1 MMNKVR
7 PQVAANSLLQS
18 LNQLITQFS
27 VIAMALLLVACSE
40 KPPVVEDIR
49 PVRAIQI
56 APAGAENVVELAGE
70 IQPRYESRLG
80 FRVGGKVIARQVEIG
95 SVVKRGQLLMQ
106 IDPRDLQLSQSQA
119 NASVNAAAS
128 NLSLAKAEYERYRE
142 LRQKNFVSQ
151 AVLDAKEAAYKSA
164 LANHEQSNA
173 ALNIAT
179 NQNSYA
185 NLVAD
190 ADGVVTAL
198 QAEAGQVVAAGTP
211 VVQLARTGEKEA
223 RISIPED
230 QVEMVRQVKE
240 MQVRIWANQALVLR
254 GQLRELSPVAD
265 PATRTYTAKISIPN
279 APPEVRLG
287 MTATVRFITKADKN
301 LIRLPLTALLNE
313 KNQTS
318 IWVIENG
325 AVKSVPVQV
334 GGVMGNE
341 VVIASGVNAGQMIV
355 TAGVNTL
362 RAGQKVNVL
371 GQELDTKPQ
380 QNPQQTLQQNSQ
392 QNSQPPTEAGK

>member
-1 MMNKVR
+1 MMNNSR
-7 PQVAANSLLQS
+7 SQVATS
-18 LNQLITQFS
+18 LITRFS
-27 VIAMALLLVACSE
+27 VIAMAILLAACSE

-56 APAGAENVVELAGE
+56 AAAGAETVLELAGE

-80 FRVGGKVIARQVEIG
+80 FRVSGKVIARQVEIG
-95 SVVKRGQLLMQ
+95 SVVKRGQVLMQ

-151 AVLDAKEAAYKSA
+151 AVLDAKEASYKSA

-185 NLVAD
+185 NLIAD

-230 QVEMVRQVKE
+230 QVELVRQVKE
-240 MQVRIWANQALVLR
+240 MKVRIWANQSLVLR

-287 MTATVRFITKADKN
+287 MTATVSFITKADKN
-301 LIRLPLTALLNE
+301 LIRLPLTALLND

-325 AVKSVPVQV
+325 VVRTAPVQV
-334 GGVMGNE
+334 AGVMGNE
-341 VVIASGVNAGQMIV
+341 VVIASGVSAGQMIV

-362 RAGQKVNVL
+362 RPGQKVKVL
-371 GQELDTKPQ
+371 GQELDVKAQLPA
-380 QNPQQTLQQNSQ
+380 PS
-392 QNSQPPTEAGK
+392 TEAGK

>member
-1 MMNKVR
+1 MLHMMNKVR
-7 PQVAANSLLQS
+7 PQVAASSLTLSFIQS
-18 LNQLITQFS
+18 ITQFS
-27 VIAMALLLVACSE
+27 VIAMALLLAACSE

-56 APAGAENVVELAGE
+56 APAGAENVVELAGD

-230 QVEMVRQVKE
+230 QVEMVRQVKD

-301 LIRLPLTALLNE
+301 LIRLPLTSLLNE

-362 RAGQKVNVL
+362 RAGQKVHVL
-371 GQELDTKPQ
+371 GQELDSKPQ
-380 QNPQQTLQQNSQ
+380 QNPQQTSQ
-392 QNSQPPTEAGK
+392 QTSQPSTEAGK

>member
-1 MMNKVR
+1 MMNNSRSKVS
-7 PQVAANSLLQS
+7 ASLVRRL
-18 LNQLITQFS
+18 S
-27 VIAMALLLVACSE
+27 VFTMALILASCSE

-49 PVRAIQI
+49 PVRAMQI
-56 APAGAENVVELAGE
+56 SSAGAENMVELAGD

-95 SVVKRGQLLMQ
+95 SVVKRGQVLMQ

-211 VVQLARTGEKEA
+211 VVQLARTGEKEV

-230 QVEMVRQVKE
+230 QVELVRQVKE

-287 MTATVRFITKADKN
+287 MTATVSFITKANKN

-318 IWVIENG
+318 LWVIENG
-325 AVKSVPVQV
+325 VVKSVPVQV

-362 RAGQKVNVL
+362 RPGQKVKVL

-380 QNPQQTLQQNSQ
+380 QPAPS
-392 QNSQPPTEAGK
+392 STEAGK

>member
-7 PQVAANSLLQS
+7 IHVAASSLKLS
-18 LNQLITQFS
+18 LTQFS

-56 APAGAENVVELAGE
+56 APAGAETVVELAGE

-362 RAGQKVNVL
+362 RTGQKVHVL

-380 QNPQQTLQQNSQ
+380 QSPQQTSQ
-392 QNSQPPTEAGK
+392 QTSQPSTEAGK

>member
-1 MMNKVR
+1 MMNNSRSK
-7 PQVAANSLLQS
+7 VAASLVRRL
-18 LNQLITQFS
+18 S
-27 VIAMALLLVACSE
+27 VFTMALILASCSE

-49 PVRAIQI
+49 PVRAMQI
-56 APAGAENVVELAGE
+56 SSAGAENMIELAGD

-95 SVVKRGQLLMQ
+95 SVVKRGQVLMQ

-230 QVEMVRQVKE
+230 QVELVRQVKE

-287 MTATVRFITKADKN
+287 MTATVSFITKANKN

-318 IWVIENG
+318 LWVIENG
-325 AVKSVPVQV
+325 VVKSVPVQV

-362 RAGQKVNVL
+362 RPGQKVKVL

-380 QNPQQTLQQNSQ
+380 QPAPS
-392 QNSQPPTEAGK
+392 STEAGK

>member
-1 MMNKVR
+1 MMNNSRSK
-7 PQVAANSLLQS
+7 VAASLVRRL
-18 LNQLITQFS
+18 S
-27 VIAMALLLVACSE
+27 VFTMALILASCSE

-49 PVRAIQI
+49 PVRAMQI
-56 APAGAENVVELAGE
+56 SSAGAENMVELAGD

-95 SVVKRGQLLMQ
+95 SVVKRGQVLMQ

-287 MTATVRFITKADKN
+287 MTATVSFITKANKN

-318 IWVIENG
+318 LWVIENG
-325 AVKSVPVQV
+325 VVKSVPVQV

-362 RAGQKVNVL
+362 RPGQKVKVL

-380 QNPQQTLQQNSQ
+380 QTPQPS
-392 QNSQPPTEAGK
+392 TEAGK

>member
-1 MMNKVR
+1 MLHMMNNSR
-7 PQVAANSLLQS
+7 SQVATS
-18 LNQLITQFS
+18 LITRFS
-27 VIAMALLLVACSE
+27 VIAMAMLLAACSE
-40 KPPVVEDIR
+40 KPTVVEDIR

-56 APAGAENVVELAGE
+56 AAAGAETVLELAGE

-80 FRVGGKVIARQVEIG
+80 FRVSGKVIARQVEIG
-95 SVVKRGQLLMQ
+95 SVVKRGQVLMQ

-151 AVLDAKEAAYKSA
+151 AVLDAKEASYKSA

-185 NLVAD
+185 NLIAD

-230 QVEMVRQVKE
+230 QVELVRQVKE
-240 MQVRIWANQALVLR
+240 MKVRIWANQSLVLR

-287 MTATVRFITKADKN
+287 MTATVSFITKVDKN
-301 LIRLPLTALLNE
+301 LIRLPLTALLND

-325 AVKSVPVQV
+325 VVRSVPVQV

-362 RAGQKVNVL
+362 RSGQKVKVL
-371 GQELDTKPQ
+371 GQELDVKAQ
-380 QNPQQTLQQNSQ
+380 QPAPS
-392 QNSQPPTEAGK
+392 TEAGK

>member
-1 MMNKVR
+1 MMNNSR
-7 PQVAANSLLQS
+7 SQVATSLVIRL
-18 LNQLITQFS
+18 S
-27 VIAMALLLVACSE
+27 VFAIALLLVACSE

-49 PVRAIQI
+49 PVRAMQI
-56 APAGAENVVELAGE
+56 SSAGAENMIELAGD

-95 SVVKRGQLLMQ
+95 SVVKRGQVLMQ

-230 QVEMVRQVKE
+230 QVELVRQVKE

-265 PATRTYTAKISIPN
+265 PATRTYTAKISIAN

-287 MTATVRFITKADKN
+287 MTATVSFITKANKN

-318 IWVIENG
+318 LWVIENSV
-325 AVKSVPVQV
+325 VKSVPVQV

-362 RAGQKVNVL
+362 RPGQKVKVL

-380 QNPQQTLQQNSQ
+380 QPAPSL
-392 QNSQPPTEAGK
+392 TEAGK

>member
-7 PQVAANSLLQS
+7 PQVAANSLPQS

-301 LIRLPLTALLNE
+301 LIRLPLTSLLNE

-318 IWVIENG
+318 IWVIENS

-362 RAGQKVNVL
+362 RAGQKVHVL

-380 QNPQQTLQQNSQ
+380 QSPQQNSQ
-392 QNSQPPTEAGK
+392 QTSQPSTEADK

>member
-7 PQVAANSLLQS
+7 PQVAANSLPQS

-56 APAGAENVVELAGE
+56 APAGAENVVELAGD

-230 QVEMVRQVKE
+230 QVEMVRQVKD

-362 RAGQKVNVL
+362 RAGQKVHVL
-371 GQELDTKPQ
+371 GQELDTKPHQ
-380 QNPQQTLQQNSQ
+380 SSQQNSQ
-392 QNSQPPTEAGK
+392 QTSQPSTEAGK

>member
-1 MMNKVR
+1 
-7 PQVAANSLLQS
+7 
-18 LNQLITQFS
+18 
-27 VIAMALLLVACSE
+27 LLVACSE

-49 PVRAIQI
+49 PVRALQI
-56 APAGAENVVELAGE
+56 APASAENVVELAGD

-164 LANHEQSNA
+164 LANHELSNA

-287 MTATVRFITKADKN
+287 MTATVRFVTKADKN

-334 GGVMGNE
+334 GGVMGNK

-362 RAGQKVNVL
+362 RAGQKVHVL

-380 QNPQQTLQQNSQ
+380 QNPQQTSQ
-392 QNSQPPTEAGK
+392 QTSQPSTEAGK

>member
-1 MMNKVR
+1 
-7 PQVAANSLLQS
+7 
-18 LNQLITQFS
+18 
-27 VIAMALLLVACSE
+27 
-40 KPPVVEDIR
+40 
-49 PVRAIQI
+49 
-56 APAGAENVVELAGE
+56 
-70 IQPRYESRLG
+70 
-80 FRVGGKVIARQVEIG
+80 VIARQVEIG
-95 SVVKRGQLLMQ
+95 SVVKRGQVLMQ

-230 QVEMVRQVKE
+230 QVELVRQVKE

-265 PATRTYTAKISIPN
+265 PATRTYTAKISISN

-287 MTATVRFITKADKN
+287 MTATVSFITKANKN

-318 IWVIENG
+318 LWVIENG
-325 AVKSVPVQV
+325 VVKSVPVQV

-362 RAGQKVNVL
+362 RPGQKVKVL

-380 QNPQQTLQQNSQ
+380 QPAPS
-392 QNSQPPTEAGK
+392 STEAGK

>member
-1 MMNKVR
+1 MMNNSR
-7 PQVAANSLLQS
+7 SQVATS
-18 LNQLITQFS
+18 LITRFS
-27 VIAMALLLVACSE
+27 VIAMAMLLAACSE

-56 APAGAENVVELAGE
+56 AAAGAETVLELAGE

-80 FRVGGKVIARQVEIG
+80 FRVSGKVIARQVEIG
-95 SVVKRGQLLMQ
+95 SVVKRGQVLMQ

-151 AVLDAKEAAYKSA
+151 AVLDAKEASYKSA

-185 NLVAD
+185 NLIAD

-230 QVEMVRQVKE
+230 QVELVRQVKE
-240 MQVRIWANQALVLR
+240 MKVRIWANQSLVLR

-287 MTATVRFITKADKN
+287 MTATVSFITKADKN
-301 LIRLPLTALLNE
+301 LIRLPLTALLDD

-325 AVKSVPVQV
+325 VVRSVPVQV

-341 VVIASGVNAGQMIV
+341 VVIASGVSAGQMIV

-362 RAGQKVNVL
+362 RPGQKVKVL
-371 GQELDTKPQ
+371 GQELDVKAQLPA
-380 QNPQQTLQQNSQ
+380 PS
-392 QNSQPPTEAGK
+392 TEAGK

>member
-1 MMNKVR
+1 MMNNSRSK
-7 PQVAANSLLQS
+7 VAASLVRRL
-18 LNQLITQFS
+18 S
-27 VIAMALLLVACSE
+27 VFTMALILASCSE

-49 PVRAIQI
+49 PVRAMQI
-56 APAGAENVVELAGE
+56 SSAGAENMVELAGD

-95 SVVKRGQLLMQ
+95 SVVKRGQVLMQ

-119 NASVNAAAS
+119 NASVNATAS

-198 QAEAGQVVAAGTP
+198 QAEAGQVVAAGMP

-230 QVEMVRQVKE
+230 QVELVRQVKE

-287 MTATVRFITKADKN
+287 MTATVSFITKANKN

-318 IWVIENG
+318 LWVIENG
-325 AVKSVPVQV
+325 VVKSVPVQV

-362 RAGQKVNVL
+362 RPGQKVKVL

-380 QNPQQTLQQNSQ
+380 QPAPS
-392 QNSQPPTEAGK
+392 STEAGK

>member
-7 PQVAANSLLQS
+7 PQVAASSLPQS
-18 LNQLITQFS
+18 LNQLITKFS

-56 APAGAENVVELAGE
+56 APTGAENVVELAGD

-230 QVEMVRQVKE
+230 QVEMVRQVKD

-265 PATRTYTAKISIPN
+265 SATRTYTAKISIPN

-362 RAGQKVNVL
+362 RAGQKVHVL

-380 QNPQQTLQQNSQ
+380 QNPQQTSQ
-392 QNSQPPTEAGK
+392 QTSQPSTEAGK

>member
-1 MMNKVR
+1 MMNNSR
-7 PQVAANSLLQS
+7 SQVATS
-18 LNQLITQFS
+18 LITRFS
-27 VIAMALLLVACSE
+27 VIAMAMLLAACSE

-56 APAGAENVVELAGE
+56 AAAGAETVLELAGE

-80 FRVGGKVIARQVEIG
+80 FRVSGKVIARQVEIG
-95 SVVKRGQLLMQ
+95 SVVKRGQVLMQ

-151 AVLDAKEAAYKSA
+151 AVLDAKEASYKSA

-185 NLVAD
+185 NLIAD

-230 QVEMVRQVKE
+230 QVELVRQVKE
-240 MQVRIWANQALVLR
+240 MKVRIWANQSLVLR

-287 MTATVRFITKADKN
+287 MTATVSFITRADKN
-301 LIRLPLTALLNE
+301 LIRLPLTALLND

-318 IWVIENG
+318 IWVIENSLVRT
-325 AVKSVPVQV
+325 APVQV
-334 GGVMGNE
+334 AGVMGNE
-341 VVIASGVNAGQMIV
+341 VVIASGVSAGQMIV

-362 RAGQKVNVL
+362 RPGQKVKVL
-371 GQELDTKPQ
+371 GQELDVKAQ
-380 QNPQQTLQQNSQ
+380 QPAPS
-392 QNSQPPTEAGK
+392 TEAGK

>member
-1 MMNKVR
+1 MMNNSRSK
-7 PQVAANSLLQS
+7 VAASLVRRL
-18 LNQLITQFS
+18 S
-27 VIAMALLLVACSE
+27 VFTMALILASCSE

-49 PVRAIQI
+49 PVRAMQI
-56 APAGAENVVELAGE
+56 SSAGAENMVELAGD

-95 SVVKRGQLLMQ
+95 SVVKRGQVLMQ

-230 QVEMVRQVKE
+230 QVELVRQVKE

-287 MTATVRFITKADKN
+287 MTATVSFITKANKN

-318 IWVIENG
+318 LWVIENG
-325 AVKSVPVQV
+325 VVKSVPVQV

-362 RAGQKVNVL
+362 RPGQKVKVL

-380 QNPQQTLQQNSQ
+380 QPAPS
-392 QNSQPPTEAGK
+392 STEAGK

>member
-1 MMNKVR
+1 MMNNSR
-7 PQVAANSLLQS
+7 SQVATS
-18 LNQLITQFS
+18 LITRFS
-27 VIAMALLLVACSE
+27 VIAMAILLAACSE

-56 APAGAENVVELAGE
+56 AAAGAETVLELAGE

-80 FRVGGKVIARQVEIG
+80 FRVSGKVIARQVEIG
-95 SVVKRGQLLMQ
+95 SVVKRGQVLMQ

-151 AVLDAKEAAYKSA
+151 AVLDAKEASYKSA

-185 NLVAD
+185 NLIAD

-230 QVEMVRQVKE
+230 QVELVRQVKE
-240 MQVRIWANQALVLR
+240 MKVRIWANQSLVLR

-287 MTATVRFITKADKN
+287 MTATVSFITKADKN
-301 LIRLPLTALLNE
+301 LIRLPLTALLND

-325 AVKSVPVQV
+325 VVRSVPVQV

-341 VVIASGVNAGQMIV
+341 VVIASGVNAGQMVV

-362 RAGQKVNVL
+362 RSGQKVKML
-371 GQELDTKPQ
+371 GQELDVKAQ
-380 QNPQQTLQQNSQ
+380 QPAPSSN
-392 QNSQPPTEAGK
+392 EAGK

>member
-27 VIAMALLLVACSE
+27 VIAIALLLVACSE

-56 APAGAENVVELAGE
+56 APAGAENVVELAGD

-362 RAGQKVNVL
+362 RAGQKVHVL

-380 QNPQQTLQQNSQ
+380 QSPQQTSQ
-392 QNSQPPTEAGK
+392 QNSQPSTEAGK

>member
-7 PQVAANSLLQS
+7 PQVAVSSLT
-18 LNQLITQFS
+18 QLITESITQFL

-40 KPPVVEDIR
+40 KPPAVEDIR

-301 LIRLPLTALLNE
+301 LIRLPLTSLLNE

-362 RAGQKVNVL
+362 RAGQKVHVL

-380 QNPQQTLQQNSQ
+380 QSPQQTSQ
-392 QNSQPPTEAGK
+392 QNSQPSTEAGK

>member
-1 MMNKVR
+1 MMNNSR
-7 PQVAANSLLQS
+7 SQVATS
-18 LNQLITQFS
+18 LITRFS
-27 VIAMALLLVACSE
+27 VIAMAMLLAACSE

-56 APAGAENVVELAGE
+56 AAAGAETVLELAGE

-80 FRVGGKVIARQVEIG
+80 FRVSGKVIARQVEIG
-95 SVVKRGQLLMQ
+95 SVVKRGQVLMQ

-151 AVLDAKEAAYKSA
+151 AVLDAKEASYKSA

-185 NLVAD
+185 NLIAD

-230 QVEMVRQVKE
+230 QVELVRQVKE
-240 MQVRIWANQALVLR
+240 MKVRIWANQSLVLR

-287 MTATVRFITKADKN
+287 MTATVSFITKADKN
-301 LIRLPLTALLNE
+301 LIRLPLTALLND

-325 AVKSVPVQV
+325 VVRTAPVQV
-334 GGVMGNE
+334 AGVMGNE
-341 VVIASGVNAGQMIV
+341 VVIASGVSAGQMIV

-362 RAGQKVNVL
+362 RSGQKVKVL
-371 GQELDTKPQ
+371 GQELDVKAQLPA
-380 QNPQQTLQQNSQ
+380 PS
-392 QNSQPPTEAGK
+392 TEAGK

>member
-1 MMNKVR
+1 MMNNSR
-7 PQVAANSLLQS
+7 SQVATSLVTRL
-18 LNQLITQFS
+18 S
-27 VIAMALLLVACSE
+27 VFAIALLLVACSE

-49 PVRAIQI
+49 PVRAMQI
-56 APAGAENVVELAGE
+56 SSAGAENMIELAGD

-95 SVVKRGQLLMQ
+95 SVVKRGQVLMQ

-198 QAEAGQVVAAGTP
+198 QAEAGQVIAAGTP

-230 QVEMVRQVKE
+230 QVELVRQVKE

-265 PATRTYTAKISIPN
+265 PATRTYTAKISIAN

-287 MTATVRFITKADKN
+287 MTATVSFITKANKN

-318 IWVIENG
+318 LWVIENSV
-325 AVKSVPVQV
+325 VKSVPVQV

-362 RAGQKVNVL
+362 RPGQKVKVL

-380 QNPQQTLQQNSQ
+380 QPAPS
-392 QNSQPPTEAGK
+392 STEAGK

>member
-1 MMNKVR
+1 MMNNSR
-7 PQVAANSLLQS
+7 SQVAASLVTRL
-18 LNQLITQFS
+18 S
-27 VIAMALLLVACSE
+27 VFAMALLLAACSE
-40 KPPVVEDIR
+40 KSPVVEDIR
-49 PVRAIQI
+49 PVRAMQI
-56 APAGAENVVELAGE
+56 SSAGAENMVELAGD

-95 SVVKRGQLLMQ
+95 SVVKRGQVLMQ

-230 QVEMVRQVKE
+230 QVELVRQVKE

-287 MTATVRFITKADKN
+287 MTATVSFITKANKN

-318 IWVIENG
+318 LWVIENG
-325 AVKSVPVQV
+325 VVKSVPVQV

-362 RAGQKVNVL
+362 RAGQKVKVL

-380 QNPQQTLQQNSQ
+380 QTPQS
-392 QNSQPPTEAGK
+392 STEAGK

>member
-1 MMNKVR
+1 MMNNSRSK
-7 PQVAANSLLQS
+7 VAASLVRRL
-18 LNQLITQFS
+18 S
-27 VIAMALLLVACSE
+27 VFTMALILASCSE

-49 PVRAIQI
+49 PVRAMQI
-56 APAGAENVVELAGE
+56 SSAGAENMVELAGD

-151 AVLDAKEAAYKSA
+151 AVLDTKDAAYKSA

-230 QVEMVRQVKE
+230 QVELVRQVKE

-287 MTATVRFITKADKN
+287 MTATVSFITKANKN

-318 IWVIENG
+318 LWVIENG
-325 AVKSVPVQV
+325 VVKSVPVQV

-362 RAGQKVNVL
+362 RPGQKVKVL

-380 QNPQQTLQQNSQ
+380 QPAPS
-392 QNSQPPTEAGK
+392 STEAGK

>member
-1 MMNKVR
+1 MMNNSR
-7 PQVAANSLLQS
+7 SQVGTS
-18 LNQLITQFS
+18 LITRFS
-27 VIAMALLLVACSE
+27 VIAMAMLLAACSE

-56 APAGAENVVELAGE
+56 AAAGAETVLELAGE

-80 FRVGGKVIARQVEIG
+80 FRVSGKVIARQVEIG
-95 SVVKRGQLLMQ
+95 SVVKRGQVLMQ

-151 AVLDAKEAAYKSA
+151 AVLDAKEASYKSA
-164 LANHEQSNA
+164 LATHEQSNA

-185 NLVAD
+185 NLIAD

-230 QVEMVRQVKE
+230 QVELVRQVKE
-240 MQVRIWANQALVLR
+240 MKVRIWANQSLVLR

-287 MTATVRFITKADKN
+287 MTATVSFITKADKN
-301 LIRLPLTALLNE
+301 LIRLPLTALFND

-325 AVKSVPVQV
+325 VVRSVPVQV

-362 RAGQKVNVL
+362 RSGQKVKVL
-371 GQELDTKPQ
+371 GQELDVKAQLPA
-380 QNPQQTLQQNSQ
+380 PS
-392 QNSQPPTEAGK
+392 TEAGK

>member
-1 MMNKVR
+1 MMNNSR
-7 PQVAANSLLQS
+7 SQVATS
-18 LNQLITQFS
+18 LITRFS
-27 VIAMALLLVACSE
+27 VIAMAMLLAACSE

-56 APAGAENVVELAGE
+56 AAAGAETVLELAGE

-80 FRVGGKVIARQVEIG
+80 FRVSGKVIARQVEIG
-95 SVVKRGQLLMQ
+95 SVVKRGQVLMQ

-151 AVLDAKEAAYKSA
+151 AVLDAKEASYKSA

-185 NLVAD
+185 NLIAD

-230 QVEMVRQVKE
+230 QVELVRQVKE
-240 MQVRIWANQALVLR
+240 MKVRIWANQSLVLR

-287 MTATVRFITKADKN
+287 MTATVSFITKADKN
-301 LIRLPLTALLNE
+301 LIRLPLTALLND
-313 KNQTS
+313 KDQTS

-325 AVKSVPVQV
+325 VVRTAPVQV
-334 GGVMGNE
+334 AGVMGNE
-341 VVIASGVNAGQMIV
+341 VVIASGVSAGQMIV

-362 RAGQKVNVL
+362 RPGQKVKVL
-371 GQELDTKPQ
+371 GQELDVKAQLPA
-380 QNPQQTLQQNSQ
+380 PS
-392 QNSQPPTEAGK
+392 TEAGK

>member
-1 MMNKVR
+1 
-7 PQVAANSLLQS
+7 
-18 LNQLITQFS
+18 
-27 VIAMALLLVACSE
+27 MALLLVACSE

-56 APAGAENVVELAGE
+56 SPAGAENVVELAGE

-380 QNPQQTLQQNSQ
+380 QSPQQNSQ
-392 QNSQPPTEAGK
+392 QTSQPSTEAGK

>member
-1 MMNKVR
+1 MMNNSR
-7 PQVAANSLLQS
+7 SQVATS
-18 LNQLITQFS
+18 LITRFS
-27 VIAMALLLVACSE
+27 VIAMAMLLAACSE

-56 APAGAENVVELAGE
+56 AAAGAETVLELAGE

-80 FRVGGKVIARQVEIG
+80 FRVSGKVIARQVEIG
-95 SVVKRGQLLMQ
+95 SVVKRGQVLMQ

-151 AVLDAKEAAYKSA
+151 AVLDAKEASYKSA

-185 NLVAD
+185 NLIAD

-230 QVEMVRQVKE
+230 QVELVRQVKE
-240 MQVRIWANQALVLR
+240 MKVRIWANQSLVLR

-287 MTATVRFITKADKN
+287 MTATVSFITKADKN
-301 LIRLPLTALLNE
+301 LIRLPLTALLND

-325 AVKSVPVQV
+325 VVRSVPVQV

-362 RAGQKVNVL
+362 RSGQKVKVL
-371 GQELDTKPQ
+371 GQELDVKAQ
-380 QNPQQTLQQNSQ
+380 QPAPS
-392 QNSQPPTEAGK
+392 TEAGK

>member
-7 PQVAANSLLQS
+7 IQVAASSLKLS
-18 LNQLITQFS
+18 LTQFS

-95 SVVKRGQLLMQ
+95 SVVKSGQLLML

-362 RAGQKVNVL
+362 RTGQKVHVL

-380 QNPQQTLQQNSQ
+380 QSPQQTSQ
-392 QNSQPPTEAGK
+392 QTSQPSTEAGK

>member
-7 PQVAANSLLQS
+7 PQVAANSLPQS

-49 PVRAIQI
+49 PVRALQI
-56 APAGAENVVELAGE
+56 APAGAENVVELAGD

-362 RAGQKVNVL
+362 RAGQKVHVL

-380 QNPQQTLQQNSQ
+380 QNPQQTSQ
-392 QNSQPPTEAGK
+392 QTSQPSTEAGK

>member
-7 PQVAANSLLQS
+7 LQVAASSLTQS
-18 LNQLITQFS
+18 ITQTTTQFS
-27 VIAMALLLVACSE
+27 VFTMVLLLAACTE

-49 PVRAIQI
+49 PVRAMQI
-56 APAGAENVVELAGE
+56 APAGAENMVELAGD

-119 NASVNAAAS
+119 HASVNAAAS

-142 LRQKNFVSQ
+142 LKQKNFVSQ
-151 AVLDAKEAAYKSA
+151 AVLDAKDAAYKSA
-164 LANHEQSNA
+164 LANYEQSNA
-173 ALNIAT
+173 ALNIAS

-223 RISIPED
+223 RVSIPED
-230 QVEMVRQVKE
+230 QVELVRQVKE
-240 MQVRIWANQALVLR
+240 MQVRIWANQALILR

-265 PATRTYTAKISIPN
+265 PATRTYTAKISLPN

-287 MTATVRFITKADKN
+287 MTAMVSFITKADKN
-301 LIRLPLTALLNE
+301 LIRLPLTALLND

-325 AVKSVPVQV
+325 VVRSVPVQV

-362 RAGQKVNVL
+362 RSGQKVKVL

-380 QNPQQTLQQNSQ
+380 QNPQQT
-392 QNSQPPTEAGK
+392 SQPSTEAGK

>member
-1 MMNKVR
+1 MMNNSGS
-7 PQVAANSLLQS
+7 QVATSLVTRLS
-18 LNQLITQFS
+18 VFS
-27 VIAMALLLVACSE
+27 MALLLAACSE

-49 PVRAIQI
+49 PVRAMQI
-56 APAGAENVVELAGE
+56 SSAGAENMVELAGD

-198 QAEAGQVVAAGTP
+198 QAETGQVVAAGTP

-230 QVEMVRQVKE
+230 QVEVVRQVKE

-287 MTATVRFITKADKN
+287 MTATVSFITKANKN

-318 IWVIENG
+318 LWVIENG
-325 AVKSVPVQV
+325 VVKSVPVQV

-362 RAGQKVNVL
+362 RPGQKVKVL
-371 GQELDTKPQ
+371 GQELETKPQ
-380 QNPQQTLQQNSQ
+380 QSPQQTP
-392 QNSQPPTEAGK
+392 QPSTEAGK

>member
-7 PQVAANSLLQS
+7 IHVAASSLKLS
-18 LNQLITQFS
+18 LTQFS

-230 QVEMVRQVKE
+230 QVEMVRQVKAKSSE
-240 MQVRIWANQALVLR
+240 STPAPT
-254 GQLRELSPVAD
+254 PV
-265 PATRTYTAKISIPN
+265 
-279 APPEVRLG
+279 V
-287 MTATVRFITKADKN
+287 
-301 LIRLPLTALLNE
+301 E
-313 KNQTS
+313 K
-318 IWVIENG
+318 V
-325 AVKSVPVQV
+325 AVPVQEVKVKATKKPKVETAAAVSTNETTLPEPVTCSFCV
-334 GGVMGNE
+334 GL
-341 VVIASGVNAGQMIV
+341 VVPIP
-355 TAGVNTL
+355 TL
-362 RAGQKVNVL
+362 
-371 GQELDTKPQ
+371 
-380 QNPQQTLQQNSQ
+380 
-392 QNSQPPTEAGK
+392 PPLVIYNLLPTPPV

>member
-18 LNQLITQFS
+18 FNQLITQFS
-27 VIAMALLLVACSE
+27 VIAMALLIVACSE

-198 QAEAGQVVAAGTP
+198 QAEAGQVVAAGMP

-362 RAGQKVNVL
+362 RAGQKVHVL

-380 QNPQQTLQQNSQ
+380 QNPQQTSQ
-392 QNSQPPTEAGK
+392 QTSQPSTEAGK

>member
-7 PQVAANSLLQS
+7 PQVAASSLTQS
-18 LNQLITQFS
+18 LTQFS
-27 VIAMALLLVACSE
+27 VIAMALLLAACSE

-49 PVRAIQI
+49 PVRALQI
-56 APAGAENVVELAGE
+56 APAGAENVVELAGD

-362 RAGQKVNVL
+362 RAGQKVHVL

-380 QNPQQTLQQNSQ
+380 QSPQQTSQ
-392 QNSQPPTEAGK
+392 QTSQPSTEAGK

>member
-7 PQVAANSLLQS
+7 IHVAASSLKLS
-18 LNQLITQFS
+18 LTQFS

-56 APAGAENVVELAGE
+56 SPAGAENVVELAGE

-265 PATRTYTAKISIPN
+265 SATRTYTAKISIPN

-362 RAGQKVNVL
+362 RAGQKVHVL

-380 QNPQQTLQQNSQ
+380 QNPQQTSQ
-392 QNSQPPTEAGK
+392 QTSQPSTEAGK

>member
-7 PQVAANSLLQS
+7 PQVAANSLPQS

-56 APAGAENVVELAGE
+56 APAGAENVVELAGD

-230 QVEMVRQVKE
+230 QVEMVRQVKD

-362 RAGQKVNVL
+362 RAGQKVHVL

-380 QNPQQTLQQNSQ
+380 QSPQQNSQ
-392 QNSQPPTEAGK
+392 QTSQPSTEAGK